1 MTKHNMRMFGVSPFS
16 SYKATVKQKLII
28 EKWDVG
34 YLPAFVILMSSA
46 WNNQAIKNS
55 KQSTEMCLGG
65 ANCTQINAEEYN

>member
-16 SYKATVKQKLII
+16 SYKSTIKQRLIR

-46 WNNQAIKNS
+46 SNNQAIKNL
-55 KQSTEMCLGG
+55 KDRQKCVLVMH
-65 ANCTQINAEEYN
+65 